1 VDQITCMKAF
11 VTVAEENGFSAAGRK
26 LGLSKVLV
34 SKYVAQLEETL
45 SVRLFERTTRRV
57 SLSTVGSAYLER
69 CAGLVDEFEKLHQAV
84 QAQHQNPQG
93 TLKLTAPVTFAE
105 NKLVDVI
112 DRFTRQY
119 PELEF
124 DLQLSERTIDIQ
136 AEGIDLAIQIGES
149 TDEQLINQPLGV
161 INNYLCASPEYIK
174 QHGEPQML
182 PDLSQHRLIA
192 DSNFRQGKFWQF
204 SPKNSEI
211 KTSVAIQTNININSA
226 RAVKELLIKGQ
237 GIGICPDFVINDE
250 FDNGELVVL
259 LPQWQIAS
267 CALIA
272 VYPKKRH
279 LSDKVRLFID
289 ALALHLTKSA

>member
-1 VDQITCMKAF
+1 MKAF

-105 NKLVDVI
+105 NKLIDVI
-112 DRFTRQY
+112 DSFTRQY

-124 DLQLSERTIDIQ
+124 DLQLSDRTIDIQ

-149 TDEQLINQPLGV
+149 TDEQLINQPLGE
-161 INNYLCASPEYIK
+161 IDNYLCASPEYIK

-204 SPKNSEI
+204 SPTNSEI
-211 KTSVAIQTNININSA
+211 KTPVAIQTNINVNSA
-226 RAVKELLIKGQ
+226 RAVKELLVKGQ
-237 GIGICPDFVINDE
+237 GIGICPDFVIKDE

-289 ALALHLTKSA
+289 ALTLHLTK